1 VALSLV
7 LGVGVGLLA
16 ATRLAR
22 TPPLRLLGR

>member
-1 VALSLV
+1 V